1 MPSLRRSSPW
11 TSRHPPRMALPLG
24 TNGSPDGHFFS
35 AKRYAQSFPGIL
47 LVGILCCW
55 TNGVA
60 TAPPLMMPHTMCSL
74 EEVSAHMCAEN
85 YEPCS
90 YNTTIPSTCDPCC
103 HVKISKLVE
112 TGANARSDQLM
123 GQDEV
128 DHAIGHS
135 PPWGAGV
142 VTETTL
148 DDEIVEVTASE
159 LILLTR
165 PALARSES
173 TRMIVKFL
181 TRISARREAGRP
193 VATDTA
199 TYPPLRREFRY
210 VGGLR
215 AHVARAHQ
223 EGAR

>member
-1 MPSLRRSSPW
+1 
-11 TSRHPPRMALPLG
+11 
-24 TNGSPDGHFFS
+24 
-35 AKRYAQSFPGIL
+35 
-47 LVGILCCW
+47 
-55 TNGVA
+55 
-60 TAPPLMMPHTMCSL
+60 
-74 EEVSAHMCAEN
+74 MCAEN
-85 YEPCS
+85 YELCS
-90 YNTTIPSTCDPCC
+90 YNTTIPSTCEPCG

-123 GQDEV
+123 DQD
-128 DHAIGHS
+128 AAGHVMGHR
-135 PPWGAGV
+135 PPGGTDV

-181 TRISARREAGRP
+181 ARISARREAGRP

-199 TYPPLRREFRY
+199 TYPPYDPPPLRREFRY

-215 AHVARAHQ
+215 AHVA
-223 EGAR
+223 